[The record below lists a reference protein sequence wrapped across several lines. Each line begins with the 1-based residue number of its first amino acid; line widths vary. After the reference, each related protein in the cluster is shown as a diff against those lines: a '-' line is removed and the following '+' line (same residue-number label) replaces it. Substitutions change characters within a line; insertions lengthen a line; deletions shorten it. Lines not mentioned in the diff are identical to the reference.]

1 MSNTPA
7 SHPQAREEAPCG
19 APSHDDVPS
28 HIGLLAQVIVA
39 SAGFA
44 AVLTTLAV
52 CYEVFMRSVLGRSVI
67 WVEEISAYLIG
78 YVVFVGMGAA
88 LYQGVHV
95 EVDFLVALLQRRAA
109 ALVRFGCDLVMLAL
123 SGVLAWL
130 GWDFWH
136 DAWTS
141 GERSVSMLS
150 VPLWIPYLAFFA
162 GSVLLFVFAALR
174 LLGLVRSIRSG
185 AGIPHSEASL

>member
-1 MSNTPA
+1 M
-7 SHPQAREEAPCG
+7 
-19 APSHDDVPS
+19 
-28 HIGLLAQVIVA
+28 
-39 SAGFA
+39 
-44 AVLTTLAV
+44 
-52 CYEVFMRSVLGRSVI
+52 
-67 WVEEISAYLIG
+67 
-78 YVVFVGMGAA
+78 
-88 LYQGVHV
+88 
-95 EVDFLVALLQRRAA
+95 
-109 ALVRFGCDLVMLAL
+109 MLAL

>member
-1 MSNTPA
+1 MSPPA
-7 SHPQAREEAPCG
+7 AEGASAEAPLNG
-19 APSHDDVPS
+19 DVS
-28 HIGLLAQVIVA
+28 SRIGLLAQVIVA

-44 AVLTTLAV
+44 AVLITLAV
-52 CYEVFMRSVLGRSVI
+52 CYEVFMRSALGRSVI

-88 LYQGVHV
+88 LSQGVHV
-95 EVDFLVALLQRRAA
+95 EVDFIVVLLQRRAA

-130 GWDFWH
+130 SWDFWH

-162 GSVLLFVFAALR
+162 GSVLLLVFAALR
-174 LLGLVRSIRSG
+174 LLALVRSIRA